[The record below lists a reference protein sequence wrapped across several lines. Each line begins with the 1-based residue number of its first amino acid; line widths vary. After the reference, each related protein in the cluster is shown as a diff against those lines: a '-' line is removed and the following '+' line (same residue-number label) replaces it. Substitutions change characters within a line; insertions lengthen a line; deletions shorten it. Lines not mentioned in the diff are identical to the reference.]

1 MIDAHVYCLP
11 PRLRQADVRLPAS
24 EWSIQ
29 EAIHHH
35 PEGPCALALSAPE
48 AILASMDQS
57 GIQRSV
63 LVAFPWGEQE
73 LCSENNDYILETAA
87 GNERFLAICSV
98 QPTSPN
104 ALQEVSRVV
113 RSGAKG
119 IKVNPVWQKF
129 ALDDP
134 RMDELALA
142 VQSAQ
147 AFLMLHV
154 DQPYKS
160 SPASST
166 MLYALARKHPGLRI
180 LAAHLGGLLGLSA
193 LHPPVARTLA
203 NVWYDTAMSST
214 LEMVRWYCQAGL
226 ADKLVLGTDFPFNHS
241 HSQKQ
246 VIDDIRDLGLAEEQ
260 YMAIFE
266 ANFLRLARLDADHEI
281 QARS

>member
-24 EWSIQ
+24 ERSIQ
-29 EAIHHH
+29 EAIHRH

-48 AILASMDQS
+48 AILASMDHS

-63 LVAFPWGEQE
+63 LVAFPWADPE
-73 LCSENNDYILETAA
+73 LCRENNDYLLETATE
-87 GNERFLAICSV
+87 NERFLAICSA

-104 ALQEVSRVV
+104 ALQEVIRVV
-113 RSGAKG
+113 HAGAVG

-134 RMDELALA
+134 RMDEMALA
-142 VQSAQ
+142 IQSAQ

-160 SPASST
+160 SPASPT
-166 MLYALARKHPGLRI
+166 MLYSLARKHPGLRI

-193 LHPPVARTLA
+193 LHPPVVRTLA
-203 NVWYDTAMSST
+203 NVWYDTAVSST
-214 LEMVRWYCQAGL
+214 LEMVCWYCQAGL
-226 ADKLVLGTDFPFNHS
+226 ADKVVLGTDFPFNHS

-246 VIDDIRDLGLAEEQ
+246 VVDGIRGLGLAPAQ
-260 YMAIFE
+260 HMAIFA
-266 ANFLRLARLDADHEI
+266 ANFSRLARLDADRKVKA
-281 QARS
+281 QP

>member
-24 EWSIQ
+24 ERSIQ
-29 EAIHHH
+29 EAIHRH
-35 PEGPCALALSAPE
+35 PEGPYALALSAPE
-48 AILASMDQS
+48 AILASMDHS
-57 GIQRSV
+57 GIQCSV
-63 LVAFPWGEQE
+63 LVAFPWADPE
-73 LCSENNDYILETAA
+73 LCRENNDYILGTAA

-98 QPTSPN
+98 QPTSPA
-104 ALQEVSRVV
+104 ALQEMSRVV
-113 RSGAKG
+113 HAGAVG

-142 VQSAQ
+142 VQSTQ

-154 DQPYKS
+154 DQPYKT
-160 SPASST
+160 SPASSAR
-166 MLYALARKHPGLRI
+166 LYALARKHPGLRI

-203 NVWYDTAMSST
+203 NVWYDTAVSST

-226 ADKLVLGTDFPFNHS
+226 ADKVILGTDFPFNHS

-246 VIDDIRDLGLAEEQ
+246 VVDVIRGLGLDRDHWWSLSG
-260 YMAIFE
+260 
-266 ANFLRLARLDADHEI
+266 ANFSRLARLDEDQEGDGNP
-281 QARS
+281 